1 MTSEILEKIGN
12 YKKLFDKAR
21 ILKAF
26 DFVGEKY
33 SALESKQT
41 CHLHVLEILLPL
53 KPDEDTIV
61 AILLHDLFVMSVI
74 SEDTVADNFG
84 PQVLEMLNSLR
95 RIYGLKYAEN
105 DKGTQ
110 VEVLRK
116 MFMTLAKDVRVILIW
131 LAHRLCMMQNSI
143 QNMNPSDS
151 YNFAKETMNVYVPI
165 ASRLGIYKIK
175 IQLEDLAFKYLNPEE
190 WERLTDQV
198 KEFTESKGMPIEVIK
213 QQLVSFLR
221 ARGIE
226 AEIHGRIKNFYSIYT
241 KLAKKGYVS
250 LYDLYDF
257 FAIRVIL
264 PEKENYDHLYAV
276 LGLIHSEWKPISSRF
291 KDYVAVPKP
300 NGYRSLHTV
309 VLGMG
314 PKGFDKPV
322 EIQIRDEKMHRE
334 AEYGIASHW
343 LYKTKR
349 SSSVEDL
356 NRHVDWL
363 RGLEQIHEFFGSES
377 SDAMKEV
384 EIDIFKDRIFVLTPR
399 GEVKDLPVGSIP
411 LDFAYAVHTDVGN
424 HCISAKVN
432 GVIVPLDYQLQNGDV
447 VEIVLRNDA
456 IPKVKWLS
464 MVKSGFAKNKI
475 KAWLS
480 GQHKDKNLKN
490 GRELLNIQLERLNK
504 SPLDQ
509 NYSLLKDFGDANLT
523 LGQREALL
531 EEIGRGVKFATDVVK
546 KIYPYEKILPE
557 GMSAVKSAESALS
570 SKKKVK
576 TTSVLTL
583 EQQVVVGGQ
592 TGFPTKIAACCKPEI
607 GQPIMGYVNSR
618 GKRISIHKLNC
629 PVVDTLNREKI
640 IFAEWKGHEVVP
652 SNGGFR
658 VGIKLE
664 VFSRV
669 GLIQDI
675 AAVMSKMK
683 INILDIMI
691 KRGNDKLHH
700 DYFLLDMRD
709 FDQFDDLLNHLE
721 DIEGVVKVVRADEVF
736 KNNGL

>member
-1 MTSEILEKIGN
+1 MTAEILAKIGT
-12 YKKLFDKAR
+12 YKKLFDKTR

-26 DFVGEKY
+26 DFISDKY
-33 SALESKQT
+33 SSLDGNQG
-41 CHLHVLEILLPL
+41 CHLNVLEILLPL
-53 KPDEDTIV
+53 KPDEDTII
-61 AILLHDLFVMSVI
+61 AILLHDLFVLSVI
-74 SEDTVADNFG
+74 SEETVLDNFG
-84 PQVLEMLNSLR
+84 PQVLEILNSLR
-95 RIYGLKYAEN
+95 RIYGLKYSEN

-131 LAHRLCMMQNSI
+131 LAHRLCMMQHLI
-143 QNMNPSDS
+143 QTMGPVESF
-151 YNFAKETMNVYVPI
+151 NFARETMHVYVPI

-190 WERLTDQV
+190 FERLTDQV
-198 KEFTESKGMPIEVIK
+198 KEFTENKGAPIEVIK
-213 QQLVSFLR
+213 QQLTSFLR

-241 KLAKKGYVS
+241 KLAKKGYVNVD
-250 LYDLYDF
+250 DLYDF

-264 PEKENYDHLYAV
+264 PEKENHDHLYAV

-349 SSSVEDL
+349 SSSMEDL
-356 NRHVDWL
+356 NRHVDWI

-377 SDAMKEV
+377 SDVMKEV

-424 HCISAKVN
+424 HCVSAKVN

-456 IPKVKWLS
+456 TPKVKWLS

-475 KAWLS
+475 KAWLG
-480 GQHKDKNLKN
+480 GQHKDKNLKT
-490 GRELLNIQLERLNK
+490 GRELINTQLERLNK
-504 SPLDQ
+504 PSLDQ
-509 NYSLLKDFGDANLT
+509 NYSLLKTFGDANLT
-523 LGQREALL
+523 LSQREALL
-531 EEIGRGVKFATDVVK
+531 EEVGRGTKFASDIIK
-546 KIYPYEKILPE
+546 KIYPYEKILPD
-557 GMSAVKSAESALS
+557 GMSAQKSEEVTA
-570 SKKKVK
+570 KKKVK
-576 TTSVLTL
+576 VQANVPL
-583 EQQVVVGGQ
+583 EQQVIVGGQ
-592 TGFPTKIAACCKPEI
+592 TGFPAKIASCCKPEI

-618 GKRISIHKLNC
+618 GKRISIHRLNC
-629 PVVDTLNREKI
+629 PIVDTLNREKI

-652 SNGGFR
+652 SNTGFR
-658 VGIKLE
+658 VGIKME

-675 AAVMSKMK
+675 TAVMSKLK

-691 KRGNDKLHH
+691 KRGADKLHN

-709 FDQFDDLLNHLE
+709 YDQFDELLNRLE
-721 DIEGVVKVVRADEVF
+721 DIEGVIKVVRADEVF
-736 KNNGL
+736 KNAGL